1 MYTFFQPRMS
11 VKQEEA
17 DIQEMIGEEYKQREQ
32 EHLDYY
38 KQMED

>member
-1 MYTFFQPRMS
+1 MS
-11 VKQEEA
+11 VKQEA